1 MPKTE
6 VSRSLWPVIHAL
18 AHSAKN
24 STRRHQ
30 GVNEIHNFL
39 LNLFLFCFICVTREL
54 KIVSK
59 NTFYSRDIM
68 NRKMFEEGG
77 RGVLPT
83 TGTKNTNKTV
93 TVVKKKLVVFI

>member
-39 LNLFLFCFICVTREL
+39 LNLFLFRFICVTREL

-59 NTFYSRDIM
+59 NTFYSREIM
-68 NRKMFEEGG
+68 NRKMFEGG